1 MMEHKA
7 ALLASAAGED
17 RESLASIFSQQG
29 WTLYST
35 ETLDAAVTFL
45 RENPVPVLITE
56 RDLPA
61 GNWKDLFTATRRLPN
76 APLLIV
82 ASRLADDDL
91 WAEVLNLGGH
101 DVLSKPFQT
110 DEVLWVLDSAW
121 DFVESHAQIFEA
133 KKTAARAG
141 ASSVLA
147 SGA

>member
-1 MMEHKA
+1 
-7 ALLASAAGED
+7 
-17 RESLASIFSQQG
+17 
-29 WTLYST
+29 
-35 ETLDAAVTFL
+35 
-45 RENPVPVLITE
+45 
-56 RDLPA
+56 
-61 GNWKDLFTATRRLPN
+61 
-76 APLLIV
+76 
-82 ASRLADDDL
+82 
-91 WAEVLNLGGH
+91 LGGH